1 MIKTYTRNR
10 NYTRR
15 SRTRR
20 HHRGGDLL
28 RFRYTTD
35 PKRVAWIEAL
45 YPYSSQ
51 IASIPGLIPWNK
63 YSYDG
68 KTTLN
73 LKKTK
78 LDIQIKATA
87 DEIPYVIGGGA
98 ACELYNAKFKKLGGP
113 NLHETVDP
121 TADVD
126 IFLQEPVFS
135 IEQFSNNYMYS
146 TITGVHTDRTLSP
159 LYDHYTRWVFEHL
172 VNILGTFAPQMPS
185 PRFLVPTEESISKL
199 VNSKVDLQTRVG
211 NILILRQVPEPDSDH
226 LIKIQCITTVQ
237 TKEGL
242 QVTDHFCEFLLDG
255 HGIEITPYIN
265 EIQAHS
271 LKDIPGISV
280 PSLFVERPTM
290 LIDTQQYS
298 FDERKDLKDKTKA
311 KNHYGRIIFLYKL
324 GLFLQANKYNT
335 GTLNEGGYYSEK
347 GFVDLKKRLGNF
359 ADI

>member
-1 MIKTYTRNR
+1 MTKKHTRKR
-10 NYTRR
+10 KHTRR
-15 SRTRR
+15 SRIRR
-20 HHRGGDLL
+20 HYRGGELL
-28 RFRYTTD
+28 RFHYTAD

-68 KTTLN
+68 KTIVNLRKTGLDTL
-73 LKKTK
+73 L
-78 LDIQIKATA
+78 QIKASA

-113 NLHETVDP
+113 NIHETVDP

-126 IFLQEPVFS
+126 IFLQEPS
-135 IEQFSNNYMYS
+135 ISIAHFSNNLMYS
-146 TITGVHTDRTLSP
+146 TITGVYKDTNTLTP
-159 LYDHYTRWVFEHL
+159 LYDDYTHWVFEHL
-172 VNILGTFAPQMPS
+172 VNILGTFASQMPS

-211 NILILRQVPEPDSDH
+211 NILILRQTPDPKSDGY
-226 LIKIQCITTVQ
+226 IKIQCITTVQ

-242 QVTDHFCEFLLDG
+242 QVTDHFCEFLLAG
-255 HGIEITPYIN
+255 GIEISPYKN
-265 EIQAHS
+265 EILAHS
-271 LKDIPGISV
+271 LEDIPGISV
-280 PSLFVERPTM
+280 PSLFVERPAM
-290 LIDTQQYS
+290 LINTQEHS
-298 FDERKDLKDKTKA
+298 FDERKDREDKTKA

-335 GTLNEGGYYSEK
+335 GTLYEGNYYSED
-347 GFVDLKKRLGNF
+347 GLVDLKKRLGN
-359 ADI
+359 I